1 MKCTYLKL
9 AVTGSAKNIR
19 GLGQVSDIRLGYKCT
34 PTFGGG
40 TITSLDIDRGLQSIV
55 IRKTPP
61 FCDQAGV
68 EKFDALCIPLVQCV
82 DYTIVDDQPDGTR
95 LRLIPK
101 QELDAGLTAPTIAA
115 EHDQP
120 APVRM
125 PSCSVCGQ
133 DSQGEPYCVACNSKK
148 NAELQAKLNKSQDPP
163 PAKPVAKSGK

>member
-40 TITSLDIDRGLQSIV
+40 TITSMDVDRGLQSIV

-68 EKFDALCIPLVQCV
+68 ERFDALCIPLVQCV
-82 DYTIVDDQPDGTR
+82 DYTIVDDQP
-95 LRLIPK
+95 
-101 QELDAGLTAPTIAA
+101 A
-115 EHDQP
+115 
-120 APVRM
+120 
-125 PSCSVCGQ
+125 
-133 DSQGEPYCVACNSKK
+133 
-148 NAELQAKLNKSQDPP
+148 QAKP
-163 PAKPVAKSGK
+163 GK